1 MKRIRYYYSAMS
13 KQVFLIILFLFIL
26 ARMTIFF
33 QVVFYN
39 INDYAKLYN
48 VKASIFLYAIYI
60 VLCLFFFYAYKGFYV
75 EYDEHKVIY
84 YNRIIQKRYF
94 VDLDMVS
101 NAVLNK
107 NGIYLYYSSDDITK
121 NSFTMFIPFSR
132 FGVIS
137 PVGVDDFYKLLK
149 QKNIVIE
156 KSFVELPVF
165 GKSKNWISMLYS
177 GLALFALASLT
188 QALALIN
195 AIAKSH

>member
-121 NSFTMFIPFSR
+121 NSFAMFIPFSR

>member
-13 KQVFLIILFLFIL
+13 KQVFLIVLFLFIL

-33 QVVFYN
+33 QVIFYN
-39 INDYAKLYN
+39 INDYATLYN

-94 VDLDMVS
+94 TDLDRVS

-107 NGIYLYYSSDDITK
+107 DGIYLYYASDDITK
-121 NSFTMFIPFSR
+121 NSPVMFIPFSR

-149 QKNIVIE
+149 QKNIIIE

-165 GKSKNWISMLYS
+165 GKSKNWVSILYS

-195 AIAKSH
+195 AIAKNH